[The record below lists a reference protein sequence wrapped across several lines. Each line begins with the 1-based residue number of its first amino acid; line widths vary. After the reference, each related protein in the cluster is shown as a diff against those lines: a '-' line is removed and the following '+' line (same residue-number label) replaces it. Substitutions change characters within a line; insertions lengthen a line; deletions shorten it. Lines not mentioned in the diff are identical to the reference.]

1 MSARNSGLNGSRW
14 MLTARFSLPCSGWTP
29 QESRSTLLLASELAD
44 KFESVGGYEALNDL
58 LNGSMERPNVSSWVD
73 IIRDAARRRHLAT
86 VCQDLLNQIDEP
98 ATNTNEL
105 LDRAESHI
113 LTLRASGTA
122 GKVSHVKT
130 VVPTVLNELC
140 AQMKHKNEL
149 VGLRVGIGTID
160 YATTGIRPGEYWVDG
175 GAPSRGKTILGNQI
189 GVTSARAGVP
199 VLIFSCEMTKEQL
212 VKRMVPIVSGVAA
225 AKVRDFRNG
234 GAADYEAIQKATNE
248 ILTWPMWVCDP
259 DGMSAEEMCA
269 IAKLHIRRH
278 GVRLVV
284 VDYLQ
289 IVNAEG
295 KDLRAKVGYASNAL
309 RSLAKTER
317 IGVVA
322 LSQLRRLVNEADRPT
337 MFALKESGDIEAH
350 AHTILLLHRP
360 KDDQGQWSGTD
371 EVIIAKQREGLVGTE
386 LVLLDSRMLW

>member
-1 MSARNSGLNGSRW
+1 
-14 MLTARFSLPCSGWTP
+14 
-29 QESRSTLLLASELAD
+29 
-44 KFESVGGYEALNDL
+44 
-58 LNGSMERPNVSSWVD
+58 
-73 IIRDAARRRHLAT
+73 
-86 VCQDLLNQIDEP
+86 
-98 ATNTNEL
+98 
-105 LDRAESHI
+105 
-113 LTLRASGTA
+113 
-122 GKVSHVKT
+122 
-130 VVPTVLNELC
+130 
-140 AQMKHKNEL
+140 MKHKNEL

-160 YATTGIRPGEYWVDG
+160 YATTGIRPGEYWVVG

-295 KDLRAKVGYASNAL
+295 KDLRAKVGYSSNAL

-322 LSQLRRLVNEADRPT
+322 LSQLRRPVNEADRPT

-371 EVIIAKQREGLVGTE
+371 EVIAK
-386 LVLLDSRMLW
+386 